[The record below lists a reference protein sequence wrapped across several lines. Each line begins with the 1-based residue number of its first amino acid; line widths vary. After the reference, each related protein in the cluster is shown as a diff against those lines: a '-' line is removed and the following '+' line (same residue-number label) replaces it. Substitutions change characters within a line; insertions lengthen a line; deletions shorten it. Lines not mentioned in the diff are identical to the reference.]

1 MAHKIALFNHKGG
14 VSKTTTT
21 FNLGWM
27 LAEKGKRVIIVDTD
41 PQCNLTGMVL
51 GFHGQDELD
60 NFYAKFPNRN
70 IYSQLLP
77 AFESRPKPIEHVD
90 CFQVNGNNNLFLLP
104 GHISFSEYDVT
115 LGIAQ
120 ELSSSISTLKNIP
133 GAITYL
139 LENTARHH
147 SADYILIDMSPSL
160 SPMNQ
165 NLLMSSS
172 YFIIPTNPDIFSTM
186 AINSLSRVISRWTDW
201 ANKVNQLGVYHDAD
215 YPFPEFNLKFLGAI
229 IQKYR
234 LRNQKPTIGFEKW
247 FNSLKNAI
255 KSNLLPVLERK
266 NMLFTMDLYNE
277 VNISDELILSEIPD
291 FNTLIARSQESS
303 TPVFA
308 LTDSQIGLV
317 GKALEIVK
325 ESVSRYREIFN
336 NIANSIIRMVEKC

>member
-1 MAHKIALFNHKGG
+1 
-14 VSKTTTT
+14 
-21 FNLGWM
+21 
-27 LAEKGKRVIIVDTD
+27 
-41 PQCNLTGMVL
+41 
-51 GFHGQDELD
+51 
-60 NFYAKFPNRN
+60 
-70 IYSQLLP
+70 
-77 AFESRPKPIEHVD
+77 
-90 CFQVNGNNNLFLLP
+90 
-104 GHISFSEYDVT
+104 
-115 LGIAQ
+115 
-120 ELSSSISTLKNIP
+120 
-133 GAITYL
+133 
-139 LENTARHH
+139 
-147 SADYILIDMSPSL
+147 MSPSL